1 MHVYIQPIT
10 IIFIAVDV
18 LDHFFSSCNFLDT
31 IGHFIIFERVSVNI
45 KYYNYNIQCMCKAH
59 LFPNVISAIQIY
71 DFHTLTVIYAP
82 YSHKACYNK
91 AIRIPVR
98 MV

>member
-1 MHVYIQPIT
+1 
-10 IIFIAVDV
+10 
-18 LDHFFSSCNFLDT
+18 
-31 IGHFIIFERVSVNI
+31 
-45 KYYNYNIQCMCKAH
+45 MCKAY

-71 DFHTLTVIYAP
+71 DFHTFTVIYAP
-82 YSHKACYNK
+82 YSHKACYK

>member
-1 MHVYIQPIT
+1 
-10 IIFIAVDV
+10 
-18 LDHFFSSCNFLDT
+18 
-31 IGHFIIFERVSVNI
+31 
-45 KYYNYNIQCMCKAH
+45 MCKAY

-71 DFHTLTVIYAP
+71 DFHTFTVIYAP
-82 YSHKACYNK
+82 YSHNAYYNK